1 MATPYNAYRQWQQTR
16 RQETVEQNLELV
28 YRIARRVLAAV
39 GQDGRLEYGDLV
51 NAGILG
57 LYEAIDRYD
66 AARGVPFAVF
76 ASRHIRGRMLDEVAR
91 QRQLPRSLRDKQA
104 RLHRAVDELSQRLM
118 RTPSDEE
125 VRAQLGLSEQ
135 EYQNW
140 LADCAWTAVWSVEEL
155 EQAGQFDVVEERP
168 DASPEATMDWQET
181 RAELMR
187 ALRQLNLREQQVLY
201 AYYVEELTM
210 KETADV
216 VGVSE
221 SQISRIHSRA
231 LAKLRDLL
239 GGLEKGAPARADAEG
254 RDAARAGAANPR
266 IKKNRQAGT

>member
-16 RQETVEQNLELV
+16 RQETVEQNLDLV

-57 LYEAIDRYD
+57 LYDAIDRYD
-66 AARGVPFAVF
+66 AGRGVPFAVF
-76 ASRHIRGRMLDEVAR
+76 AGRHIRGRILDEVAR
-91 QRQLPRSLRDKQA
+91 HRQLPRSLRDKQV

-125 VRAQLGLSEQ
+125 VRAQLGLSEK
-135 EYQNW
+135 EYQSW

-155 EQAGQFDVVEERP
+155 EQAGQFDVVEERAE
-168 DASPEATMDWQET
+168 ASPEATMDWQET
-181 RAELMR
+181 RAELIR
-187 ALRQLNLREQQVLY
+187 ALRQLNVREQQVLY

-239 GGLEKGAPARADAEG
+239 GGQQRGAPARTEAQVGDSANP
-254 RDAARAGAANPR
+254 GAASR
-266 IKKNRQAGT
+266 RAKKNRQSDT